1 MGYLSKK
8 RSDIDERTAVVYIN
22 EAQHQKIEHMIKTLQ
37 DYLK

>member
-8 RSDIDERTAVVYIN
+8 RSDIDEPTVVVYIN
-22 EAQHQKIEHMIKTLQ
+22 ETQRQKIEHMIKTLQ